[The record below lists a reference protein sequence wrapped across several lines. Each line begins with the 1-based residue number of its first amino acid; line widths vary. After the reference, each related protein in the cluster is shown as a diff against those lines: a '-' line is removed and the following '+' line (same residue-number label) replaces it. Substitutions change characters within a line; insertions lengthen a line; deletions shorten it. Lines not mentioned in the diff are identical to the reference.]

1 MAQTRLETRLTARDE
16 TSRAFRTLQSNL
28 NSVDAAFTRVA
39 AVAAGLATVF
49 EGVFVRDLI
58 SVNKEFQSL
67 KASLITFTGS
77 VKNADG
83 AFRILRDFT
92 QKTPFSLR
100 EVVSSFNILVAQ
112 GIRPTE
118 AQLISFAD
126 IAGGTSKSIEQFAE
140 AVADATVNE
149 FERLKEFGIRAS
161 KEGNELTLS
170 IGNFTKKINNDSDS
184 ILAALS
190 EIGQLQFA
198 GGAARQAETLGG
210 SITNLRDS
218 FDGLLFAIGEA
229 GFAGELSKAIQALT
243 KMISGNDDLAS
254 SISNKLTTALYAAVA
269 AIRFVVDNLD
279 TLLIALKVAFSALI
293 IQKVAKVAMAIL
305 EFGRNVVRSQVA
317 LSLFTTLMKIT
328 KGNLLLIAGGAA
340 AAATAYAEFQEEI
353 NGAITEMIDGLEVGA
368 LMESVLS
375 SLGLSTNALSNNF
388 NDLISELD
396 GTDEQFIQNRGS
408 ILDFIPVIGDAD
420 SSISATTASASDL
433 KTAMGNIRKAVDP
446 VSVALEELT
455 LENTLLKR
463 AVANGSM
470 TQEQAISVMNRLT
483 REALGLDTTMAG
495 LGDRQKIV
503 DAAFATGVISAAEYE
518 NAIRNI
524 KSEVIDFR
532 AETERT
538 YGAGAIKGIADYY
551 NSISDNAKNAT
562 DFVAGAFASLEQSMS
577 DFFFTGKLDFG
588 GFVDAIKRGLADLA
602 AKALITVGMNFL
614 GKVFPNL
621 AFADGGMVP
630 GSGGPRA
637 DNILARVSS
646 GEYVI
651 KASSVS
657 KFGSGFFDA
666 LNAGQMPNMGGGGG
680 GGGGFSVDAGLMD
693 SITPGF
699 LLGGLFKG
707 IGKIIGGIVDAITNI
722 IKGVMDAIRS
732 VVGAIANAV
741 KGLVESIISGDLLA
755 IAAFALPFILP
766 GVGAAMFA
774 NLAAGQGFVASV
786 AGGISSSFAGGILGG
801 GSLTSIATSV
811 GIEFAKGAVID
822 KMSSSISENI
832 LGVTGGMAASGSAFE
847 QDRAARFGRL
857 YNEAAPYLAAGTGAN
872 VQRGDNVRVGE
883 SGPELFIPNRNG
895 TIAPIKGTASELIDS
910 VNSMKNEIITL
921 RRELSRALSQG
932 KLAGARS

>member
-49 EGVFVRDLI
+49 GGVFVRDLI

-77 VKNADG
+77 VENADG
-83 AFRILRDFT
+83 AFRILQDFT

-229 GFAGELSKAIQALT
+229 GFAGELSKATQTLT

-293 IQKVAKVAMAIL
+293 IQKVAKVAMAIF
-305 EFGRNVVRSQVA
+305 EFGRAIVKSQVA

-340 AAATAYAEFQEEI
+340 VAATAYAEFQNEI
-353 NGAITEMIDGLEVGA
+353 SDAITSMIDGLEVGA

-446 VSVALEELT
+446 VSVALEELK
-455 LENTLLKR
+455 LENTLLQR

-562 DFVAGAFASLEQSMS
+562 DFVAGAFGSLEQSMS

-666 LNAGQMPNMGGGGG
+666 LNAGQMPNMGGGD
-680 GGGGFSVDAGLMD
+680 GGGFSVDAGLMD

-699 LLGGLFKG
+699 FLGGLFKG
-707 IGKIIGGIVDAITNI
+707 ISKIIGGIVDAITNI
-722 IKGVMDAIRS
+722 IKGVMNAIRS

-741 KGLVESIISGDLLA
+741 KGLVESIISGDLLS

-774 NLAAGQGFVASV
+774 NLAAGQGFVGSV

-822 KMSSSISENI
+822 KMSGAISENI
-832 LGVTGGMAASGSAFE
+832 LRVTGGMAASGSAFE
-847 QDRAARFGRL
+847 QDRSARFGRL

>member
-49 EGVFVRDLI
+49 GGIFVRDLI
-58 SVNKEFQSL
+58 SVNREFQSL

-77 VKNADG
+77 VENADG
-83 AFRILRDFT
+83 AFRILRDFAKT
-92 QKTPFSLR
+92 TPFSLR

-118 AQLISFAD
+118 AQLTSFAD

-140 AVADATVNE
+140 AVADATVGE

-161 KEGNELTLS
+161 KEGNQLTLS
-170 IGNFTKKINNDSDS
+170 IGNFTKTINNDSDS

-198 GGAARQAETLGG
+198 GGAARQAATLGG
-210 SITNLRDS
+210 SIVNLRDTVDEFLYS
-218 FDGLLFAIGEA
+218 IGEA
-229 GFAGELSKAIQALT
+229 GFAGELSKAIKALT
-243 KMISGNDDLAS
+243 GMISGNDDLAA
-254 SISNKLTTALYAAVA
+254 SISQKLTTALYAAVA

-279 TLLIALKVAFSALI
+279 TLLLALKVTFAAVI
-293 IQKVAKVAMAIL
+293 ITRVSRVAMAIF
-305 EFGRNVVRSQVA
+305 EFGRAVVKSQIA

-328 KGNLLLIAGGAA
+328 RGNLLLIAGGAA
-340 AAATAYAEFQEEI
+340 IAATAYSEFQTEI
-353 NGAITEMIDGLEVGA
+353 SDAITSMVDGLETGA
-368 LMESVLS
+368 LMERVLG
-375 SLGLSTNALSNNF
+375 SLGLSTNALSNQF

-396 GTDEQFIQNRGS
+396 GTDESFLQNTGS
-408 ILDFIPVIGDAD
+408 ILDFIPVIGDAN
-420 SSISATTASASDL
+420 SSISDTTASASDL

-455 LENTLLKR
+455 LENTLLQR

-470 TQEQAISVMNRLT
+470 TQEQAIAVMNRLT
-483 REALGLDTTMAG
+483 REALGLDTTMAD
-495 LGDRQKIV
+495 LEDQQKKV
-503 DAAFATGVISAAEYE
+503 EAAFRAGVLSTSEYE
-518 NAIRNI
+518 KAIDDIRG
-524 KSEVIDFR
+524 SVIDYR

-538 YGAGAIKGIADYY
+538 YGAGAVKGIKDYY
-551 NSISDNAKNAT
+551 RSISDNAKNAT
-562 DFVAGAFASLEQSMS
+562 DFVAGAFGGLERSMS
-577 DFFFTGKLDFG
+577 DFFYTGNLDFG
-588 GFVDAIKRGLADLA
+588 GFIDAIKRGLADLA
-602 AKALITVGMNFL
+602 AKAVISVGLNFL

-621 AFADGGMVP
+621 QFADGGLVP

-637 DNILARVSS
+637 DNVLARVSS

-666 LNAGQMPNMGGGGG
+666 LNAGQMPNMGGGG
-680 GGGGFSVDAGLMD
+680 FSVDAGLME

-699 LLGGLFKG
+699 FLGGLFKG
-707 IGKIIGGIVDAITNI
+707 IGNIIGGIIDAIKGI
-722 IKGVMDAIRS
+722 IKGVFDAIEK
-732 VVGAIANAV
+732 VVGAITNAV
-741 KGLVESIISGDLLA
+741 KALVESIVNGDLLS

-766 GVGAAMFA
+766 GVGAAVLG
-774 NLAAGQGFVASV
+774 NLAAGGGFVSSV
-786 AGGISSSFAGGILGG
+786 AGGISSSFASGILGAG
-801 GSLTSIATSV
+801 NLASMATSI

-822 KMSSSISENI
+822 KMSGAISENI
-832 LGVTGGMAASGSAFE
+832 LGVTGGMAASGGAYE

-857 YNEAAPYLAAGTGAN
+857 YNDAAPYLAGMTGSRFAA
-872 VQRGDNVRVGE
+872 GDNVRVGE
-883 SGPELFIPNRNG
+883 CGEELLIPGRNG
-895 TIAPIKGTASELIDS
+895 MVAPIKGSANDLIDA
-910 VNSMKNEIITL
+910 VRDMKEEIVLL
-921 RRELSRALSQG
+921 RRQMGRVIAGGQLV
-932 KLAGARS
+932 GART

>member
-49 EGVFVRDLI
+49 GGVFVRDLI

-77 VKNADG
+77 VENADG
-83 AFRILRDFT
+83 AFRILQDFT

-538 YGAGAIKGIADYY
+538 YGAGAIKGIKDYY
-551 NSISDNAKNAT
+551 NSISNNAKNAT
-562 DFVAGAFASLEQSMS
+562 DFVAGAFGGLERSMS

-680 GGGGFSVDAGLMD
+680 GGFSVDAGLMD

-699 LLGGLFKG
+699 FLGGLFKG
-707 IGKIIGGIVDAITNI
+707 ISKIIGGIVDAITNI
-722 IKGVMDAIRS
+722 IKGVMNAIRS

-741 KGLVESIISGDLLA
+741 KGLVESIISGDLLS

-766 GVGAAMFA
+766 GVGAAMYA

-822 KMSSSISENI
+822 KVSGAISENI
-832 LGVTGGMAASGSAFE
+832 LRVTGGMAASGSAFE
-847 QDRAARFGRL
+847 QDRSARFGRL

>member
-49 EGVFVRDLI
+49 GGVFVRDLI

-77 VKNADG
+77 VENADG
-83 AFRILRDFT
+83 AFRILQDFT

-229 GFAGELSKAIQALT
+229 GFAGELSKATQTLT

-293 IQKVAKVAMAIL
+293 IQKVAKVAMAIF
-305 EFGRNVVRSQVA
+305 EFGRAIVKSQVA

-340 AAATAYAEFQEEI
+340 VAATAYAEFQNEI
-353 NGAITEMIDGLEVGA
+353 SDAITSMIDGLEVGA

-446 VSVALEELT
+446 VSVALEELR
-455 LENTLLKR
+455 LENTLLQR

-562 DFVAGAFASLEQSMS
+562 DFVAGAFGSLEQSMS

-680 GGGGFSVDAGLMD
+680 GFSVDAGLMD

-699 LLGGLFKG
+699 FLGGLFKG
-707 IGKIIGGIVDAITNI
+707 IGKIIGGIVDAITNVI
-722 IKGVMDAIRS
+722 RGVMDAIKS
-732 VVGAIANAV
+732 VVGAISNAV
-741 KGLVESIISGDLLA
+741 SGLVKSIVSGDLLS

-766 GVGAAMFA
+766 GVGAGVLG
-774 NLAAGQGFVASV
+774 NLAAGGGFVSSV
-786 AGGISSSFAGGILGG
+786 AGGISSSFASGIMGS
-801 GSLTSIATSV
+801 GSLSAIATSV

-822 KMSSSISENI
+822 KMSGAISENI
-832 LGVTGGMAASGSAFE
+832 LGVTGGMAASGGAYE

-857 YNEAAPYLAAGTGAN
+857 YNDAAPYLAAGTGAN

>member
-49 EGVFVRDLI
+49 GGIFVRDLI

-77 VKNADG
+77 VENADG

-92 QKTPFSLR
+92 KTTPFSLR

-118 AQLISFAD
+118 AQLTSFAD

-140 AVADATVNE
+140 AVADATVGE

-279 TLLIALKVAFSALI
+279 TLLIALKVAFSAFVI
-293 IQKVAKVAMAIL
+293 SRVAKVAMAIF
-305 EFGRNVVRSQVA
+305 EFGRAVVKSQIA

-340 AAATAYAEFQEEI
+340 VAATAYAEFQNEI
-353 NGAITEMIDGLEVGA
+353 TDAITSMIDGLEVGA

-396 GTDEQFIQNRGS
+396 GTDEQFVQNRGS
-408 ILDFIPVIGDAD
+408 ILDFIPVIGDAN

-455 LENTLLKR
+455 LENTLMQR
-463 AVANGSM
+463 AIANGTI

-483 REALGLDTTMAG
+483 REALGLDTTMAD
-495 LGDRQKIV
+495 LGDRQKTV

-518 NAIRNI
+518 NAIRDI
-524 KSEVIDFR
+524 RSEVIDFR
-532 AETERT
+532 AETDRT
-538 YGAGAIKGIADYY
+538 YGAGAIKGIKDYY
-551 NSISDNAKNAT
+551 NSISNNAKNAT
-562 DFVAGAFASLEQSMS
+562 DFVAGAFGGLERSMS

-602 AKALITVGMNFL
+602 AKAVISVGLNFL

-630 GSGGPRA
+630 GTGGPRA
-637 DNILARVSS
+637 DNVLARVSS

-666 LNAGQMPNMGGGGG
+666 LNAGQMPNMGGGG
-680 GGGGFSVDAGLMD
+680 FSVDAGLME

-699 LLGGLFKG
+699 FLGGLFEG
-707 IGKIIGGIVDAITNI
+707 IGNIIGGIVDAIKGVI
-722 IKGVMDAIRS
+722 RGVMDAIKS
-732 VVGAIANAV
+732 VVGAISNAV
-741 KGLVESIISGDLLA
+741 SGLVESIVSGDLLS

-766 GVGAAMFA
+766 GVGAAVLG
-774 NLAAGQGFVASV
+774 NLAAGGGFVSSV
-786 AGGISSSFAGGILGG
+786 AGGISSSFASGVLGS
-801 GSLTSIATSV
+801 GSLSAIATSV

-822 KMSSSISENI
+822 KMSGAISENI
-832 LGVTGGMAASGSAFE
+832 LGVTGGMASSGSAFE
-847 QDRAARFGRL
+847 QDRSARFGRL
-857 YNEAAPYLAAGTGAN
+857 YNDAAPYLAGMTGSRFAA
-872 VQRGDNVRVGE
+872 GDNVRVGE
-883 SGPELFIPNRNG
+883 RGEELLIPGRNG
-895 TIAPIKGTASELIDS
+895 MVAPIKGSANDLID
-910 VNSMKNEIITL
+910 VVKDMKDEIVLL
-921 RRELSRALSQG
+921 RRQMGRVIAGGQLV
-932 KLAGARS
+932 GART

>member
-16 TSRAFRTLQSNL
+16 TSRAFRTLRSNL
-28 NSVDAAFTRVA
+28 NSVNAAFTRVA

-49 EGVFVRDLI
+49 GGVFVRDLI
-58 SVNKEFQSL
+58 SVNREFQSL

-77 VKNADG
+77 VENADG

-92 QKTPFSLR
+92 KTTPFSLR

-118 AQLISFAD
+118 AQLLSFAD

-149 FERLKEFGIRAS
+149 FERLKTFGIRAS

-170 IGNFTKKINNDSDS
+170 IGNLTKKINNDSDS

-210 SITNLRDS
+210 SIVNLRDS
-218 FDGLLFAIGEA
+218 FDGLLFAIGEE
-229 GFAGELSKAIQALT
+229 GFAGELSKAIRALT
-243 KMISGNDDLAS
+243 KMISGNDDLAA
-254 SISNKLTTALYAAVA
+254 SISNKLTTALFAAVA

-279 TLLIALKVAFSALI
+279 TLLIALKVAFSAFVI
-293 IQKVAKVAMAIL
+293 SRVAKVAMAIF
-305 EFGRNVVRSQVA
+305 EFGRAVVKSQIA

-340 AAATAYAEFQEEI
+340 VAATAYAEFQSEI
-353 NGAITEMIDGLEVGA
+353 TDAITSMIDGLEVGA

-396 GTDEQFIQNRGS
+396 GTDEQFVQNRGS

-433 KTAMGNIRKAVDP
+433 KTAMENIRKAVDP
-446 VSVALEELT
+446 VSVALDGLT
-455 LENTLLKR
+455 LENTLLQR
-463 AVANGSM
+463 AVANGTI

-538 YGAGAIKGIADYY
+538 YGAGAIRGIKDYY

-562 DFVAGAFASLEQSMS
+562 DFVAGAFGSLERSMS

-588 GFVDAIKRGLADLA
+588 GFIDAIKRGLADLA
-602 AKALITVGMNFL
+602 AKALISVGLNFL

-680 GGGGFSVDAGLMD
+680 GGFSVDAGLMD

-699 LLGGLFKG
+699 FLGGLFKG
-707 IGKIIGGIVDAITNI
+707 ISNIIGGIVNAITNI

-741 KGLVESIISGDLLA
+741 KGLVESIVSGDLLS

-774 NLAAGQGFVASV
+774 NLAAGQGFVGSV
-786 AGGISSSFAGGILGG
+786 AGGISSSFAGGVLGG

-847 QDRAARFGRL
+847 QDRSARFGRL
-857 YNEAAPYLAAGTGAN
+857 YNEAAPFLAAGTGAN

-921 RRELSRALSQG
+921 RRELSRALSGG

>member
-16 TSRAFRTLQSNL
+16 TSRAFRTLRSNL
-28 NSVDAAFTRVA
+28 NSVNAAFTRVA

-49 EGVFVRDLI
+49 GGVFVRDLI
-58 SVNKEFQSL
+58 SVNREFQSL

-77 VKNADG
+77 VENADG

-92 QKTPFSLR
+92 KTTPFSLR

-118 AQLISFAD
+118 AQLLSFAD

-149 FERLKEFGIRAS
+149 FERLKTFGIRAS

-170 IGNFTKKINNDSDS
+170 IGNLTKKINNDSDS

-210 SITNLRDS
+210 SIVNLRDS
-218 FDGLLFAIGEA
+218 FDGLLFAIGEE
-229 GFAGELSKAIQALT
+229 GFSGELSKAIRALT
-243 KMISGNDDLAS
+243 KMISGNDDLAA
-254 SISNKLTTALYAAVA
+254 SISNKLTTALFAAVA

-279 TLLIALKVAFSALI
+279 TLLIALKVAFSAFI
-293 IQKVAKVAMAIL
+293 IQRVAKVAMAIL
-305 EFGRNVVRSQVA
+305 EFGRAIVRSQVA

-340 AAATAYAEFQEEI
+340 VAATAYAEFQSEI
-353 NGAITEMIDGLEVGA
+353 TDAITSMIDGLEVGA

-396 GTDEQFIQNRGS
+396 GTDEQFVQNRGS
-408 ILDFIPVIGDAD
+408 ILDFIPVIGDAE
-420 SSISATTASASDL
+420 SSISETTASASDL
-433 KTAMGNIRKAVDP
+433 KTAMENIRKAVDP
-446 VSVALEELT
+446 VSVALDGLT
-455 LENTLLKR
+455 LENTLLQR
-463 AVANGSM
+463 AVANGTI
-470 TQEQAISVMNRLT
+470 TQEQAISVMNRLS
-483 REALGLDTTMAG
+483 RQALGLDTTMAD
-495 LGDRQKIV
+495 LGDRQKTV
-503 DAAFATGVISAAEYE
+503 DAAFATGVISAGEYE
-518 NAIRNI
+518 NAIRDI
-524 KSEVIDFR
+524 RSEVIDFR

-538 YGAGAIKGIADYY
+538 YGSGAIQGVKDYY

-562 DFVAGAFASLEQSMS
+562 DFVAGAFGSLEKSMS

-588 GFVDAIKRGLADLA
+588 GFIDAIKRGLADLA
-602 AKALITVGMNFL
+602 AKALISVGLNFL

-621 AFADGGMVP
+621 GFADGGMIP

-680 GGGGFSVDAGLMD
+680 GGFSVDAGLMD

-699 LLGGLFKG
+699 FLGGLFKG
-707 IGKIIGGIVDAITNI
+707 ISKIIGGIVNAITNV

-741 KGLVESIISGDLLA
+741 KGLVDSIMSGDLLS
-755 IAAFALPFILP
+755 IAAFALPFIFP
-766 GVGAAMFA
+766 GVGAAMFN
-774 NLAAGQGFVASV
+774 NLAAGQGFVGSV
-786 AGGISSSFAGGILGG
+786 AGGISNSFAGGILGG

-822 KMSSSISENI
+822 KMSGAISENI

-847 QDRAARFGRL
+847 QDRSARFGRL
-857 YNEAAPYLAAGTGAN
+857 FNEAAPFLAAGTGAN

-883 SGPELFIPNRNG
+883 SGPELFIPNSNG

-921 RRELSRALSQG
+921 RRELSRALSG
-932 KLAGARS
+932 GRLAGARS